1 MTRRGPRSAGSPD
14 TREMIL
20 AEARTSFAELGYDRS
35 TIRLIATKAGV
46 DPSLVI
52 HYFGSK
58 EDLFAASVELPMSP
72 EALVNEV
79 FREGAAAGDLPERM
93 VRVFFEV
100 WERPESRE
108 ALQGQLRVA
117 LTTGRP
123 PPMGAFVVDVIVRR
137 IAEFVDGPDSDL
149 RLELAAS
156 HLVGIAIMR
165 YVVGMEPLA
174 SMPVDRIVAEVAPRV
189 RSYLTNAPRDDLK
202 ASV

>member
-1 MTRRGPRSAGSPD
+1 MTKRRGPRSAGSPG

-20 AEARTSFAELGYDRS
+20 AAARASFAENGYDRS
-35 TIRLIATKAGV
+35 TLRRIAGDAGV
-46 DPSLVI
+46 DPALVI

-58 EDLFAASVELPMSP
+58 EDLFAASVELPISP
-72 EALVNEV
+72 EALVNDV
-79 FREGAAAGDLPERM
+79 FRDGAAHGDIAERL

-123 PPMGAFVVDVIVRR
+123 PPMGAFVFDVVVRR
-137 IAEFVDGPDSDL
+137 VTEFVDGPDADL
-149 RLELAAS
+149 RIELAAA
-156 HLVGIAIMR
+156 HLIGIAILR

-174 SMPVDRIVAEVAPRV
+174 GMPVEKIVAEVAPRI
-189 RSYLTNAPRDDLK
+189 RSYL
-202 ASV
+202 ASEPG